1 MPEPITNDS
10 EQSSFDCLKAIGS
23 LGESRIYCAGQ
34 LIFKAGDVGDGFHV
48 VEEGS
53 VSIRDGE
60 GGDTDRVLGTIVSGD
75 FFGEMAVLDEAV
87 RSASAVAEEPTR
99 TRFLGR
105 DEFRNLLR
113 DRPEF
118 ALQLIRAFSTRLRM
132 LNQRY
137 VDDMVQSE
145 RLAAVGRFARAIVH
159 DFKNPLAVIS
169 LATEVATQPGLSAEA
184 GTRARQNILTQVAHM
199 NELLHELIEFTRSGR
214 SVIVETPIE
223 LGAFIQTQI
232 EGLNAHLDG
241 RAVRL
246 QFASPET
253 SVQAVVDAKRLARV
267 IRNLVVNASDAMRK
281 DGGTITV
288 RVGVE
293 GGEAIVTVADTGP
306 GIAPQ
311 IASRL
316 FEPFVTFG
324 KEHGTGIG
332 LSICKRI
339 IEDHGGRIWAGEN
352 PGGGAAFSFALP
364 VA

>member
-1 MPEPITNDS
+1 MSALPPIDAR
-10 EQSSFDCLKAIGS
+10 ESSFNWLQAVGS
-23 LGESRIYCAGQ
+23 LGENRTYAAGHT
-34 LIFKAGDVGDGFHV
+34 IFKAGEVGDGFHV
-48 VEEGS
+48 VEEGCI
-53 VSIRDGE
+53 SIRDGE
-60 GGDTDRVLGTIVSGD
+60 GGDTDRVLGKIMPGD

-99 TRFLGR
+99 TRFLDR

-145 RLAAVGRFARAIVH
+145 RLATVGRFARAIVH

-169 LATEVATQPGLSAEA
+169 LGAEVGMQPG
-184 GTRARQNILTQVAHM
+184 TRIETAARVRHNILTQVGHM
-199 NELLHELIEFTRSGR
+199 NEMLHELIEFTRSGR
-214 SVIVETPIE
+214 SAIVENRIE
-223 LGAFIQTQI
+223 LDEFLREQI
-232 EGLNAHLDG
+232 DGLKEEMAGQGVD
-241 RAVRL
+241 L
-246 QFASPET
+246 QFAPLRKK
-253 SVQAVVDAKRLARV
+253 VRVVADQKRLSRV
-267 IRNLVVNASDAMRK
+267 LRNLVVNAVDAMGK
-281 DGGTITV
+281 TGGTITV
-288 RVGVE
+288 HVGIE
-293 GGEAIVTVADTGP
+293 GNEAIATVADTGP

-311 IASRL
+311 IASHL
-316 FEPFVTFG
+316 FDPFATFG

-339 IEDHGGRIWAGEN
+339 VEDHGGRIWAGDN

-364 VA
+364 IA

>member
-1 MPEPITNDS
+1 MSDPITKDS
-10 EQSSFDCLKAIGS
+10 GESSFDCLKAIGS
-23 LGESRIYCAGQ
+23 LGEKRTYPAGQ
-34 LIFKAGDVGDGFHV
+34 LIFKAGDAGDGFHV
-48 VEEGS
+48 VEEGC
-53 VSIRDGE
+53 VSIRDGD
-60 GGDTDRVLGTIVSGD
+60 GGDTDRVLGTIMAGD

-87 RSASAVAEEPTR
+87 RSASAVAEDPTR

-159 DFKNPLAVIS
+159 DFKNPLAVVS
-169 LATEVATQPGLSAEA
+169 LAAEVATQPGVDAGSAA
-184 GTRARQNILTQVAHM
+184 RARLNILGQVAHM

-223 LGAFIQTQI
+223 LGAFIQGQI
-232 EGLNAHLDG
+232 EGLNGHLDG
-241 RAVRL
+241 RGVRL
-246 QFASPET
+246 QFTPPET
-253 SVQAVVDAKRLARV
+253 KVQVVIDAKRLARV
-267 IRNLVVNASDAMRK
+267 LRNLVVNAADAMRK
-281 DGGTITV
+281 
-288 RVGVE
+288 E
-293 GGEAIVTVADTGP
+293 GGMIIVRMSFEGSEVIVTVADTGP
-306 GIAPQ
+306 GIAPE

-316 FEPFVTFG
+316 FEPFATFG

-339 IEDHGGRIWAGEN
+339 VEDHGGRIWAGDN

-364 VA
+364 VT